1 MVPPNIERG
10 INLKNLTL
18 KAIDKNN
25 WEEAINLSVRED
37 QRRFIASNL
46 YSIAEVQ
53 FLDSFYAKGIFFDD
67 RIIGFTMYGIDSDDN
82 NYWIYRLMID
92 QEYQG
97 IGLGV
102 QAVELVVDEI
112 RRMNER
118 QIPLIMI
125 GYHPENLAAK
135 FVYKKAGFVE
145 GELAPWGEQLAALS
159 I

>member
-1 MVPPNIERG
+1 MVPLNIERG
-10 INLKNLTL
+10 IQLKTLTL
-18 KAIDKNN
+18 KSIDKNN
-25 WEEAINLSVRED
+25 WEDAINLSVRED
-37 QRRFIASNL
+37 QQRFVASNL
-46 YSIAEVQ
+46 YSIAELQ
-53 FLDSFYAKGIFFDD
+53 FLDSFYAKGIYLDD

-97 IGLGV
+97 TGLGL
-102 QAVELVVDEI
+102 QAVKLIVNEI
-112 RRMNER
+112 KRMNNQ
-118 QIPLIMI
+118 QISLIMI

-135 FVYKKAGFVE
+135 FVYKKAGFIE

>member
-1 MVPPNIERG
+1 M
-10 INLKNLTL
+10 KNLTL
-18 KAIDKNN
+18 KSIDKNN

-37 QRRFIASNL
+37 QQRFIASNL

-53 FLDSFYAKGIFFDD
+53 FLDSFYAKGIFLDD
-67 RIIGFTMYGIDSDDN
+67 RIIGFTMYGIDSDDH

-92 QEYQG
+92 QKYQG
-97 IGLGV
+97 TGLGV
-102 QAVELVVDEI
+102 HAVKRIVDEI
-112 RRMNER
+112 RGMNNQ

-145 GELAPWGEQLAALS
+145 GELASWGEQLAALS